1 MDTRFSFSAILLAEM
16 EFVCTNSLLVTV
28 SDNNAPCTLSTINL
42 RLSEKL
48 LFGCVIATSINFY
61 AIHKKLFTCYNEAI
75 NNKEAVAMEMTIG
88 KRIAALRRE
97 KNLKQDDLAQML
109 EVSPQAVSKWENDQT
124 CPDISLLPKLAK
136 ILGVSVDELLSGKQ
150 ELQPVVTLVPEDQRK
165 DIKDMMLRIVV
176 DSADGDKVRVN
187 LPMALVQ
194 LAMEMGMEMPQVSGN
209 DALKD
214 IDWAQVME
222 LVRHGAMG
230 NLVEVES
237 ADGDIVRIFVE

>member
-1 MDTRFSFSAILLAEM
+1 
-16 EFVCTNSLLVTV
+16 
-28 SDNNAPCTLSTINL
+28 
-42 RLSEKL
+42 
-48 LFGCVIATSINFY
+48 
-61 AIHKKLFTCYNEAI
+61 
-75 NNKEAVAMEMTIG
+75 MEMTVG

-109 EVSPQAVSKWENDQT
+109 EISPQAVSKWENDQT
-124 CPDISLLPKLAK
+124 YPDISLLPKLAK

-176 DSADGDKVRVN
+176 DSSDGDKVRVN
-187 LPMALVQ
+187 LPLALVQ

-209 DALKD
+209 DALKG
-214 IDWAQVME
+214 IDLAQLMD

-237 ADGDIVRIFVE
+237 ADGDVVRIFVE

>member
-1 MDTRFSFSAILLAEM
+1 
-16 EFVCTNSLLVTV
+16 
-28 SDNNAPCTLSTINL
+28 
-42 RLSEKL
+42 
-48 LFGCVIATSINFY
+48 
-61 AIHKKLFTCYNEAI
+61 
-75 NNKEAVAMEMTIG
+75 MEMTIG
-88 KRIAALRRE
+88 KRIATLRRE

-150 ELQPVVTLVPEDQRK
+150 ELQPVVTLVPGDQRK

-194 LAMEMGMEMPQVSGN
+194 LAMEMGMEMPQISGN
-209 DALKD
+209 DALKN
-214 IDWAQVME
+214 IDLAQVMD

-230 NLVEVES
+230 NLIEVES

>member
-1 MDTRFSFSAILLAEM
+1 
-16 EFVCTNSLLVTV
+16 
-28 SDNNAPCTLSTINL
+28 
-42 RLSEKL
+42 
-48 LFGCVIATSINFY
+48 
-61 AIHKKLFTCYNEAI
+61 
-75 NNKEAVAMEMTIG
+75 MEMTIG

-109 EVSPQAVSKWENDQT
+109 EVSPQSVSKWENDQT

-150 ELQPVVTLVPEDQRK
+150 ELQPVVTLAPEDQRK
-165 DIKDMMLRIVV
+165 DIKDMVLRIVV
-176 DSADGDKVRVN
+176 DSADGEKVRVN

-209 DALKD
+209 DALKG
-214 IDWAQVME
+214 IDWALVMD

-230 NLVEVES
+230 NLLEVES

>member
-1 MDTRFSFSAILLAEM
+1 
-16 EFVCTNSLLVTV
+16 
-28 SDNNAPCTLSTINL
+28 
-42 RLSEKL
+42 
-48 LFGCVIATSINFY
+48 
-61 AIHKKLFTCYNEAI
+61 
-75 NNKEAVAMEMTIG
+75 MEMTIG

-165 DIKDMMLRIVV
+165 DIKDTMLRIVV
-176 DSADGDKVRVN
+176 DSADGDKERVN

-230 NLVEVES
+230 NLIEVES

>member
-1 MDTRFSFSAILLAEM
+1 
-16 EFVCTNSLLVTV
+16 
-28 SDNNAPCTLSTINL
+28 
-42 RLSEKL
+42 
-48 LFGCVIATSINFY
+48 
-61 AIHKKLFTCYNEAI
+61 
-75 NNKEAVAMEMTIG
+75 MEMTIG

-97 KNLKQDDLAQML
+97 IGLKQDDLAQIL

-150 ELQPVVTLVPEDQRK
+150 ELQPVVTLVPEEQRK

-176 DSADGDKVRVN
+176 DSHDGDKVRVN

-194 LAMEMGMEMPQVSGN
+194 VAMEMGMEMPQISGS
-209 DALKD
+209 DALKG
-214 IDWAQVME
+214 IDWMRIME
-222 LVRHGAMG
+222 LVQHGAMG

-237 ADGDIVRIFVE
+237 ADGDVVRIFVE

>member
-1 MDTRFSFSAILLAEM
+1 
-16 EFVCTNSLLVTV
+16 
-28 SDNNAPCTLSTINL
+28 
-42 RLSEKL
+42 
-48 LFGCVIATSINFY
+48 
-61 AIHKKLFTCYNEAI
+61 
-75 NNKEAVAMEMTIG
+75 MEMTIG

-209 DALKD
+209 NALKD

-230 NLVEVES
+230 NLIEVES